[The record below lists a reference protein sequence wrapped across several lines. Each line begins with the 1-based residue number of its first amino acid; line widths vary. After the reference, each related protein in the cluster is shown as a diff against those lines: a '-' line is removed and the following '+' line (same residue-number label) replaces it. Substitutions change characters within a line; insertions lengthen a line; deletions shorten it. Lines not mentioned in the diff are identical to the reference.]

1 MSLKIDLK
9 KELKSLFGFSNFK
22 GEQEQII
29 SSLMNGNNNM
39 VIMPTGAGKSLCFQL
54 PALLSK
60 GTALVVSPLIALMK
74 NQVDVVRGI
83 SSIDGIA
90 HVLNSSLNNS
100 EINVVKND
108 VLLGTTKL
116 LYVAPESLA
125 KEDNIDFLNKINISF
140 LAVDE
145 AHCISEWGHDFRPEY
160 RNLKTIL
167 NKINTQIPVIALTAT
182 ATAKV
187 QDDII
192 KNLDIKDA
200 KIFKSSFNRPNLF
213 YEVRQKTENLNKD
226 IISFIKQRNGKSGI
240 IYCLSRKNVNEL
252 SQFLQVNSIDALPY
266 HAGLDSKVRAK
277 NQDMFLMEECDIIV
291 ATIAFG
297 MGIDKP
303 DVRFVIHHD
312 IPKSLESY
320 YQETGRAG
328 RDGGE
333 GHCLAFYT
341 HKDIEKLEKFMSGK
355 PIAEQEQSYS
365 LLDEISAYAETSMSR
380 RKFLLNYFGEDFNE
394 INGEGALMDD
404 NMKNPKP
411 KFKVNNEV
419 LLVLNLIKSTKEQ
432 YKTKDLVAYLT
443 GKENNLLRSHN
454 VTENK
459 LFGSGKNN
467 DSVFWNS
474 LLRHLIVNNLLN
486 KNIETY
492 GVLKLNDLSKQY
504 LDKPFDFFISKNH
517 EFNVQTDSIQ
527 NKKPKS
533 INDKELFKILISERK
548 SIAKIKSIP
557 PYVVFQESSIEEMS
571 FKYPIT
577 IDELKNINGVGDG
590 KARKFGSSFLKIISE
605 YVEANE
611 IIRPEDLVIKT
622 TGTNSSLKLFII
634 QSIDRKLLPIDI
646 ANAKGLNLDELIK
659 ELETIVFSG
668 TRLNIN
674 YMVNDIFDEDQQDEL
689 YDFFIES
696 DSDDINIAVEEF
708 DNDYEESD
716 LRLFRL
722 KFINDLSN

>member
-504 LDKPFDFFISKNH
+504 LDKPYDFFISKNH
-517 EFNVQTDSIQ
+517 EFSVQTDSIQ

>member
-108 VLLGTTKL
+108 VLVGTTKL

-125 KEDNIDFLNKINISF
+125 KDDNIDFLNKINISF

-419 LLVLNLIKSTKEQ
+419 LLVLDLIKSTKEQ

-504 LDKPFDFFISKNH
+504 LDKPYDFFISKNH
-517 EFNVQTDSIQ
+517 EFSVQTDSIQ

-605 YVEANE
+605 YVDENE

>member
-1 MSLKIDLK
+1 
-9 KELKSLFGFSNFK
+9 
-22 GEQEQII
+22 
-29 SSLMNGNNNM
+29 
-39 VIMPTGAGKSLCFQL
+39 
-54 PALLSK
+54 
-60 GTALVVSPLIALMK
+60 
-74 NQVDVVRGI
+74 
-83 SSIDGIA
+83 
-90 HVLNSSLNNS
+90 
-100 EINVVKND
+100 
-108 VLLGTTKL
+108 
-116 LYVAPESLA
+116 
-125 KEDNIDFLNKINISF
+125 
-140 LAVDE
+140 
-145 AHCISEWGHDFRPEY
+145 
-160 RNLKTIL
+160 
-167 NKINTQIPVIALTAT
+167 
-182 ATAKV
+182 
-187 QDDII
+187 
-192 KNLDIKDA
+192 LD
-200 KIFKSSFNRPNLF
+200 
-213 YEVRQKTENLNKD
+213 
-226 IISFIKQRNGKSGI
+226 
-240 IYCLSRKNVNEL
+240 
-252 SQFLQVNSIDALPY
+252 
-266 HAGLDSKVRAK
+266 
-277 NQDMFLMEECDIIV
+277 
-291 ATIAFG
+291 
-297 MGIDKP
+297 
-303 DVRFVIHHD
+303 
-312 IPKSLESY
+312 
-320 YQETGRAG
+320 
-328 RDGGE
+328 
-333 GHCLAFYT
+333 
-341 HKDIEKLEKFMSGK
+341 
-355 PIAEQEQSYS
+355 
-365 LLDEISAYAETSMSR
+365 
-380 RKFLLNYFGEDFNE
+380 
-394 INGEGALMDD
+394 
-404 NMKNPKP
+404 
-411 KFKVNNEV
+411 
-419 LLVLNLIKSTKEQ
+419 LIKSTKEQ

-504 LDKPFDFFISKNH
+504 LDKPYDFFISKNH
-517 EFNVQTDSIQ
+517 EFSVQTDSIQ

-605 YVEANE
+605 YVDENE